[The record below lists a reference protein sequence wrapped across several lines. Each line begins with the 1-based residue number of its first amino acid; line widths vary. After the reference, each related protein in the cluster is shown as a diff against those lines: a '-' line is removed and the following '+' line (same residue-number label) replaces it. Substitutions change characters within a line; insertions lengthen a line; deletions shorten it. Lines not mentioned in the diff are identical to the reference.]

1 MLLSEPIYPEFN
13 EGQADTLGLCPGYN
27 FSEVRKSKNFQ
38 GGDLSKRRRRLT
50 VAGQSLADQ
59 FDWSIDPHTLGEVI
73 GVLLMLIGVLLTLS
87 TLGLAGRFG
96 QILFDGLSGVFGFA
110 SFLIPFV
117 LIISGV
123 SVFRQ
128 TTAVVRPITVV
139 GLVIGLI
146 FTPGLFGLVGSGGYL
161 GDVVARSLGSMIG
174 PIATFFVLIGL
185 TIIATLLATNRQL
198 KAWRFWS
205 KAQLAE
211 KLSPVKV
218 NTGGVPIFNM
228 DRSRSKTPGQI
239 TNHPTAV
246 STQRLVPSGQS
257 WQFPALDLLELS
269 AGRAVPGNINKNVEI
284 INKTLADFNIDVSMG
299 DVNVGPTVTQYTF
312 KPAEGV
318 KLTAI
323 TARASD
329 LALTLAAHPI
339 RVEAPIPGKS
349 AVGIEVPNKQAAIV
363 TLREV
368 LQVEDY
374 QHAQSNL
381 ALALGRDVAGE
392 PVVVD
397 LAKMPH
403 LMIAGATGSG
413 KSVCVN
419 GIILSLIFAN
429 SPATLRLILVDPKRV
444 EFTMY
449 DGIPHLL
456 APVVQDVD
464 KTVNALRWAIA
475 EMERRFQLFSDNHF
489 RNLAEYN
496 VRPHPGEGLLP
507 YIIVIIDELAD
518 LMAQAAQEVEGAIV
532 RLSQM
537 ARATGIHL
545 VVATQRPSVDVITGL
560 IKANIP
566 TRIAFAVASQIDS
579 RTIIDQAGAEKLL
592 GNGDMLYL
600 GSEFGRPKRVQGVYV
615 KEKEIKAVTS
625 FLKEQSGPLYN
636 EGILAYHP
644 KGLATANEMVIDDEL
659 FEEAKHIVVSAGKA
673 SASLLQRR
681 LRIGYAR
688 AARLIDMLEQEAIIG
703 PADGAKPREVLAS
716 TPLAATETQSW
727 DQ

>member
-1 MLLSEPIYPEFN
+1 MT
-13 EGQADTLGLCPGYN
+13 A
-27 FSEVRKSKNFQ
+27 
-38 GGDLSKRRRRLT
+38 
-50 VAGQSLADQ
+50 AGQSLLAQ

-73 GVLLMLIGVLLTLS
+73 GVLLILIGVLTTLS
-87 TLGLAGRFG
+87 TFGLAGRFG
-96 QILFDGLSGVFGFA
+96 QILFDGLSSIFGFA

-117 LIISGV
+117 LIVSGV
-123 SVFRQ
+123 SIFRQ
-128 TTAVVRPITVV
+128 TTAVFRPVTVV
-139 GLVIGLI
+139 GLVMGLI
-146 FTPGLFGLVGSGGYL
+146 FTPGLFGLAGGGGYL
-161 GDVVARSLGSMIG
+161 GEIVAKSLISLIG

-198 KAWRFWS
+198 KSWQFWP
-205 KAQLAE
+205 KANLAD

-228 DRSRSKTPGQI
+228 DRSRSKAQGQV
-239 TNHPTAV
+239 TNQLIAV
-246 STQRLVPSGQS
+246 QAKRFVPSGQS
-257 WQFPALDLLELS
+257 WQFPPLDLLELS
-269 AGRAVPGNINKNVEI
+269 VGRAVPGNINKNVEI
-284 INKTLADFNIDVSMG
+284 INKTLADFNIDVAMG

-329 LALTLAAHPI
+329 LALALAAHPI

-368 LQVEDY
+368 LQAEDY
-374 QHAQSNL
+374 QNAKSNL

-403 LMIAGATGSG
+403 LLIAGATGSG

-419 GIILSLIFAN
+419 GIILSLIFSN

-456 APVVQDVD
+456 APVIQEVD
-464 KTVNALRWAIA
+464 KTVNALRWAIT
-475 EMERRFQLFSDNHF
+475 EMERRFQLFSNHHF

-496 VRPHPGEGLLP
+496 AHPHPEEGLLP
-507 YIIVIIDELAD
+507 YIIIIIDELSD
-518 LMAQAAQEVEGAIV
+518 LMAQAAQEIEGAIV

-579 RTIIDQAGAEKLL
+579 RTIIDQAGADKLL
-592 GNGDMLYL
+592 GNGDMLYQ
-600 GSEFGRPKRVQGVYV
+600 GSEFGRPKRIQGVYV
-615 KEKEIKAVTS
+615 KEKEIKSVTN

-636 EGILAYHP
+636 ESILTYHP

-659 FEEAKHIVVSAGKA
+659 FEEAKRMVVSAGKA

-688 AARLIDMLEQEAIIG
+688 AARLIDMLEQDGIVG
-703 PADGAKPREVLAS
+703 PADGAKPREVLA
-716 TPLAATETQSW
+716 AASTETMDNQPW
-727 DQ
+727 AE

>member
-1 MLLSEPIYPEFN
+1 MS
-13 EGQADTLGLCPGYN
+13 
-27 FSEVRKSKNFQ
+27 RKK
-38 GGDLSKRRRRLT
+38 RLT
-50 VAGQSLADQ
+50 GAGQSLPAQ

-73 GVLLMLIGVLLTLS
+73 GVLLMLIGLLLTLS
-87 TLGLAGRFG
+87 TFGLAGRFG
-96 QILFDGLSGVFGFA
+96 QILFDGLSSIFGFA

-117 LIISGV
+117 VVIAGA

-128 TTAVVRPITVV
+128 TTAIFRPVTVV

-146 FTPGLFGLVGSGGYL
+146 FTPGLFGLAGGGGYL
-161 GDVVARSLGSMIG
+161 GDTVAKSLTSLIG
-174 PIATFFVLIGL
+174 PIATFLVLIGL
-185 TIIATLLATNRQL
+185 SIIATLLATNRQL
-198 KAWRFWS
+198 KSWQFWS
-205 KAQLAE
+205 KAQLTD

-228 DRSRSKTPGQI
+228 DRSRLKVQGQI
-239 TNHPTAV
+239 TNQPTVAPAK
-246 STQRLVPSGQS
+246 RLALAGGS

-284 INKTLADFNIDVSMG
+284 ISKTLADFSIDVTMG

-329 LALTLAAHPI
+329 LALALAAHPI

-349 AVGIEVPNKQAAIV
+349 AVGIEVPNKQAALV

-368 LQVEDY
+368 LQAEDY
-374 QHAQSNL
+374 QNAKSNL
-381 ALALGRDVAGE
+381 ALAIGRDVAGE
-392 PVVVD
+392 PVIVD

-419 GIILSLIFAN
+419 GIILSLIFSN

-456 APVVQDVD
+456 TSVIQDVD

-475 EMERRFQLFSDNHF
+475 EMERRFQLFSNNHF

-496 VRPHPGEGLLP
+496 AHPHPEEGLLP
-507 YIIVIIDELAD
+507 YIIIIIDELAD

-600 GSEFGRPKRVQGVYV
+600 GSEFGRPKRIQGVYV
-615 KEKEIKAVTS
+615 KEKEIKAVTG
-625 FLKEQSGPLYN
+625 FLKEQSDPLYN
-636 EGILAYHP
+636 ENILTYHP
-644 KGLATANEMVIDDEL
+644 KGLATTDELVIDDEL
-659 FEEAKHIVVSAGKA
+659 FEEAKRMVVSAGKA

-688 AARLIDMLEQEAIIG
+688 AARLIDMLEQDGVVG
-703 PADGAKPREVLAS
+703 PADGAKPREVL
-716 TPLAATETQSW
+716 TATSSEAVDTQSW
-727 DQ
+727 DR